1 MKQRILAILK
11 HSSPWSYGM
20 LGLLIFLSFIYLNR
34 LSNIDWTSMAEGF
47 WNWIDPVAGIMTFIT
62 TLAIFWF
69 QASKNWEDSL
79 EKMLTVE
86 YIYTGGESEL
96 LIAKIENAYLAG
108 ESDVRQWAQSLGQQI
123 MGNLDFDMNWDE
135 LPQKIN
141 YHQKEGKFFKYYE
154 VKLYLTTDPRT
165 IDNDERKGMKV
176 MEAFMRRAF
185 RHSRIEGNI
194 DHLPIKWIRK

>member
-1 MKQRILAILK
+1 MKHLKEILSTLK
-11 HSSPWSYGM
+11 HSSPLSYVLIAIIVF
-20 LGLLIFLSFIYLNR
+20 LGIWYGLDDDHTNIF
-34 LSNIDWTSMAEGF
+34 WE
-47 WNWIDPVAGIMTFIT
+47 WIDPVAGIMTFIT

-69 QASKNWEDSL
+69 QARKNWEDSL

-86 YIYTGGESEL
+86 YIYTGGENEL

-141 YHQKEGKFFKYYE
+141 YHHKEAKFFKYYE

-165 IDNDERKGMKV
+165 IFNDDRKGMKV
-176 MEAFMRRAF
+176 MEAFMLRSF
-185 RHSRIEGNI
+185 RHSRIEGDI
-194 DHLPIKWIRK
+194 DQLPIKWIRK